1 MNDTTYANEVFPK
14 GSLKVAPVGK
24 RIIAFGKYA
33 GIAGSYNALIAF
45 GHKYNFFELKRL
57 SHYKDTEDLYKFTN
71 KFKIDA
77 SIKIVVIG
85 DGRVAKGAVE
95 LLESFNIKKVAVIE
109 LNLGH
114 LNMLIR
120 SKFLIDTAF
129 LGRVTGQ
136 PIAVTEMIDFINKE
150 LETIKEH

>member
-1 MNDTTYANEVFPK
+1 MINIRHLNP
-14 GSLKVAPVGK
+14 LPQ
-24 RIIAFGKYA
+24 
-33 GIAGSYNALIAF
+33 NL
-45 GHKYNFFELKRL
+45 
-57 SHYKDTEDLYKFTN
+57 
-71 KFKIDA
+71 
-77 SIKIVVIG
+77 G
-85 DGRVAKGAVE
+85 DILR
-95 LLESFNIKKVAVIE
+95 SFKKVAVIE